1 MVSNNHSSYTT
12 AQVKIRLSEIPKLFV
27 YNYITYELRGVV
39 SFQPA
44 QSKLRTSFGHYNV
57 YAIKGTKHW
66 QLFDDLKKK
75 PIPVKENK
83 EVSCELLV
91 YTI

>member
-1 MVSNNHSSYTT
+1 MASKNHSSEST
-12 AQVKIRLSEIPKLFV
+12 APIKIRLSDIPKLLV
-27 YNYITYELRGVV
+27 YNSIYYELRGVV

-44 QSKLRTSFGHYNV
+44 QSKLWISTGHYNTYV
-57 YAIKGTKHW
+57 IRGVKNW

-75 PIPVKENK
+75 PIPIKENN